1 MPATQE
7 DRLYGLTTS
16 VAVKPA
22 VAISADYN
30 ITLFGE
36 QTITSSTFTG
46 ERTTTTTAGMRVLV
60 MGQANP
66 ADNGIWIASVATWA
80 RAPDFDGARDAVNGT
95 LVFSIYGDCW
105 QLEADDPV
113 RIGYSE
119 LVFRS
124 TYPFSGEANLF
135 QRSLRVPETSISI
148 LPQIDDRKNKILAF
162 DELGNPMAVVPE
174 SGSAADV
181 LIQLAKPTGAGLIGD
196 GVGTVAT
203 ERLSIHGG
211 KMQGPLELVGSA
223 VNDNEAV
230 PLLQLNEVAEL
241 KLPLSKTSI
250 IASTNLNIL
259 GPSDIGVKYQSVVA
273 NATLALNY
281 PITEPGSLLVLP
293 SIYGIQQEY
302 TSATTGRK
310 FVRSLSAAWNGSGP
324 WQPWVEIGGGWS
336 WGGTNVSGWRKD
348 PRGNIEQWGST
359 TIGTSTPGLV
369 INLPTPFPTA
379 GVTILINASVNPRSV
394 GGEANNTAIFVSN
407 SQINISSGQTQN
419 PSLFLWRAYGY

>member
-162 DELGNPMAVVPE
+162 DELGSPMAVVPE

-359 TIGTSTPGLV
+359 TVGTSTPGLV

-379 GVTILINASVNPRSV
+379 GVTILINANVNPRSV